1 MGVDHFFNIFC
12 QFRVENTLWVNDLGK
27 QASVYIN
34 SFHHSKNNYFRKLAV
49 VYRRHIET
57 STYFGAK
64 NLFSEKSGARR
75 KDTGLK
81 TTRTLAKWMVRWQK
95 TSRASVS
102 GSAAAPV
109 DDGEASDV
117 AINGVSSASSPSS
130 ADESGIAERVVA
142 VKNPST
148 GEIELKEEKMLVNV
162 QAGDEE
168 EEPADEVDD
177 SKSNDPSAAYTK
189 TSENIFSLRILDHHT
204 SRHYF
209 CYWKHTGAF
218 ENSRN
223 KRWRSKLE
231 NWKWQV
237 NLKKWKFDVWF
248 RS

>member
-1 MGVDHFFNIFC
+1 
-12 QFRVENTLWVNDLGK
+12 
-27 QASVYIN
+27 
-34 SFHHSKNNYFRKLAV
+34 
-49 VYRRHIET
+49 
-57 STYFGAK
+57 
-64 NLFSEKSGARR
+64 
-75 KDTGLK
+75 
-81 TTRTLAKWMVRWQK
+81 MVRWQK

-177 SKSNDPSAAYTK
+177 SKSGDPSAAYTK
-189 TSENIFSLRILDHHT
+189 TSENIFFSTKTRSSHVTSLFLLLKAYGR
-204 SRHYF
+204 F
-209 CYWKHTGAF
+209 WK
-218 ENSRN
+218 
-223 KRWRSKLE
+223 
-231 NWKWQV
+231 
-237 NLKKWKFDVWF
+237 
-248 RS
+248 